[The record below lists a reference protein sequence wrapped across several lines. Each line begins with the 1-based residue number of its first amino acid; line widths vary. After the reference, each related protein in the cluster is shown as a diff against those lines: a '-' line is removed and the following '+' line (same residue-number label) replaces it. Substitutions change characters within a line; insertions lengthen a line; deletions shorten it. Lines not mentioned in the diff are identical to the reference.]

1 VARIP
6 GAGDHGLMA
15 DSIVEFED
23 WFRSAAGR
31 EPQEW
36 LAGVAREGLPESLEV
51 PPSASKADIIA
62 AWLWRYLD
70 ECDNSKRRGA
80 RRLGGAR
87 RLIYALPQGAVVE
100 LVASAVRGWLAQLG
114 LADQIGLHLSMG
126 CWAATEGA
134 DWRADMHRPAI
145 VIGTAEYLVSKAL
158 NRAFGVD
165 STSWPIDFALVT
177 NGAHWVVHEERLSRQ
192 ATATLRGVAA
202 AAGRWGTAEPFGLTT
217 VSCPGERVRSVPRL
231 RGVERAALAAA
242 PGELLVVASATAAGT
257 PAPAE
262 PATLSMRE
270 LLALFDTEGGVGE
283 EASPFCLEGG
293 GTGPDIGIAW
303 ATWTPG
309 EDGGPDPEVRFPAAE
324 WRCAVP
330 LRLAAELA
338 RDRAVWRR
346 DAEGRWVRL
355 SDVAEVRPFTVLLV
369 SATDGGYD
377 PVHGFDPAARS
388 PVPGCPELRTP
399 QEDAALE
406 AGIAALALLAGEGAE
421 SAEEAPRRPWQTV
434 NSHCEETRDQ
444 AAALVRAL
452 RAAIPAAAAASA
464 VLGAYLHDVGKGH
477 PTWQD
482 ALCALAPEPD
492 AAAVQAGRPW
502 AKSGHGASGRL
513 EFADGVSFLHELASL
528 LIIDSPLRGLL
539 AAAPDADLCRYL
551 VLAHHGRLRMR
562 VAEQPDDA
570 VTEAEPE
577 AEAVPRPGVR
587 AIFGL
592 GQGAVTVVPPM
603 LGLGQSELTVDL
615 TQFGSGGDDS
625 AWHQTAAGLL
635 DKYGPFRLAY
645 LETVVRIA
653 DWRASGHREL
663 PGESSASQ
671 FHWPRL
677 FRYAS
682 IAAWITPRHRHSRSS
697 GLRTGTP
704 TTLTRCLST
713 SPTTSSSPRR

>member
-1 VARIP
+1 M
-6 GAGDHGLMA
+6 L
-15 DSIVEFED
+15 EFED

-31 EPQEW
+31 EPQAW

-51 PPSASKADIIA
+51 PSLASKSDIIA
-62 AWLWRYLD
+62 AWLWRYLHSF
-70 ECDNSKRRGA
+70 DNSKKRE
-80 RRLGGAR
+80 AR
-87 RLIYALPQGAVVE
+87 RLIYALPQGAIIE
-100 LVASAVRGWLAQLG
+100 PVASAVRGWLARLG
-114 LADQIGLHLSMG
+114 LAEQVGLHLSMG
-126 CWAATEGA
+126 MWAATEGP
-134 DWRADMHRPAI
+134 DWRADMHQPAI
-145 VIGTAEYLVSKAL
+145 VIGTTEYLVSKAL
-158 NRAFGVD
+158 NRAFGVS
-165 STSWPIDFALVT
+165 STSWSIDFALVT
-177 NGAHWVVHEERLSRQ
+177 NGAQWVVHEERLSRQ
-192 ATATLRGVAA
+192 AAATLRGAA
-202 AAGRWGTAEPFGLTT
+202 AVAGRWGTAEPFGLTAVT
-217 VSCPGERVRSVPRL
+217 CASERVRSVPRL
-231 RGVERAALAAA
+231 RGVERAALAAG
-242 PGELLVVASATAAGT
+242 PGELLVVAPATAAGT
-257 PAPAE
+257 PASAE
-262 PATLSMRE
+262 PAALSVRE

-309 EDGGPDPEVRFPAAE
+309 EDGRPAPEVRFPAAE
-324 WRCAVP
+324 WRCPVP
-330 LRLAAELA
+330 LGQVGELA
-338 RDRAVWRR
+338 RDRAVWRW
-346 DAEGRWVRL
+346 DDEGRWVRV

-377 PVHGFDPAARS
+377 PVGGFDPAARS
-388 PVPGCPELRTP
+388 PVPGCPQLRTP
-399 QEDAALE
+399 EENAALQAE
-406 AGIAALALLAGEGAE
+406 IAALALLAGESAE
-421 SAEEAPRRPWQTV
+421 PAEAAEEAPQRPWQTL
-434 NSHCEETRDQ
+434 NSHSEETRDQ

-482 ALCALAPEPD
+482 ALCSLAPEPD

-570 VTEAEPE
+570 EPE
-577 AEAVPRPGVR
+577 AAAGPEAAAVPPPGARVM
-587 AIFGL
+587 FGL
-592 GQGAVTVVPPM
+592 EQGTVSVMPP
-603 LGLGQSELTVDL
+603 LLGQDESELTVDL

-635 DKYGPFRLAY
+635 DRYGPFRLAY

-663 PGESSASQ
+663 PG
-671 FHWPRL
+671 
-677 FRYAS
+677 
-682 IAAWITPRHRHSRSS
+682 
-697 GLRTGTP
+697 
-704 TTLTRCLST
+704 
-713 SPTTSSSPRR
+713 

>member
-1 VARIP
+1 
-6 GAGDHGLMA
+6 MA
-15 DSIVEFED
+15 DSMLEFED

-31 EPQEW
+31 EPQAW

-51 PPSASKADIIA
+51 PSLASKSDIIA
-62 AWLWRYLD
+62 AWLWRNLD
-70 ECDNSKRRGA
+70 EADNSKRREA
-80 RRLGGAR
+80 RGLGGAR

-100 LVASAVRGWLAQLG
+100 PVAAAVRGWLAQLG
-114 LADQIGLHLSMG
+114 LADQVGLHLSMG
-126 CWAATEGA
+126 MWAATEGP
-134 DWRADMHRPAI
+134 DWREDMHQPAI

-158 NRAFGVD
+158 VRAFGVGR
-165 STSWPIDFALVT
+165 TSWSIDFALVT

-192 ATATLRGVAA
+192 ATATLRDVAA
-202 AAGRWGTAEPFGLTT
+202 AAGRWGTAEPFGLTAL
-217 VSCPGERVRSVPRL
+217 SCTGERVRSVPRL
-231 RGVERAALAAA
+231 RGVERAALAA
-242 PGELLVVASATAAGT
+242 GLEELLVVAPATAAGTPALATAAGT

-262 PATLSMRE
+262 PAALGMRE
-270 LLALFDTEGGVGE
+270 FLALFDTEGGVGE

-293 GTGPDIGIAW
+293 GTDLDIGIAW

-309 EDGGPDPEVRFPAAE
+309 EDGAPAPEVRVPAAE
-324 WRCAVP
+324 WRCPVP
-330 LRLAAELA
+330 LGQIGELA
-338 RDRAVWRR
+338 RDRAVWRW
-346 DAEGRWVRL
+346 DAEGRWVRV

-377 PVHGFDPAARS
+377 PVGGFDPAAWS
-388 PVPGCPELRTP
+388 PVPGCPQLRTP
-399 QEDAALE
+399 EENAALD
-406 AGIAALALLAGEGAE
+406 AE
-421 SAEEAPRRPWQTV
+421 SAEAAEGEPQRPWQTL

-444 AAALVRAL
+444 AAALVRGL

-482 ALCALAPEPD
+482 ALCSLAPEPD

-577 AEAVPRPGVR
+577 AEAVPRPGARV
-587 AIFGL
+587 IFGL
-592 GQGAVTVVPPM
+592 EQGTVSVMPP
-603 LGLGQSELTVDL
+603 LLGQDESELTVDL

-645 LETVVRIA
+645 LETLVRIA

-663 PGESSASQ
+663 PG
-671 FHWPRL
+671 
-677 FRYAS
+677 
-682 IAAWITPRHRHSRSS
+682 
-697 GLRTGTP
+697 
-704 TTLTRCLST
+704 
-713 SPTTSSSPRR
+713 